1 MKVRL
6 AYGETG
12 MEIDVPADRT
22 VVVTPRQMHAVPDER
37 AAVLSALRRP
47 TIGPPLHERVRPGQ
61 TVAISMC
68 DGTRP
73 QPRHVMIPAVL
84 DELEGIVDPGDVVV
98 LVATGTHRGNTPDEL
113 EAMLGADVL
122 GRVRVVNHDARD
134 DASLRWCGEVLD
146 VPVWLNRE
154 WVEADVRITTGFV
167 EPHFFAGFSGGPKLN
182 APGLAGLETTLVLH
196 NAWRIGDPN
205 ATWGITEGNPVHDA
219 VRAIAEVTG
228 VDFMVDVLLD
238 RDQRI
243 VEVFSGDLAPTH
255 AAACRAAKQL
265 AMAPVDEEF
274 DLVVTTNSGFPL
286 DQNLYQSVKGMT
298 AGAAVVKPG
307 GTLIC
312 AAECRDGFPDHGSY
326 RTVLASQPSPA
337 ALLREI
343 EAREA
348 TVPDQWQVQV
358 QARVQQRAR
367 VVMHTA
373 TLSEADLASA
383 HLGYTD
389 DVTASIKEEL
399 ARLGS
404 DARLCVLPEGPQTI
418 PYLPSHKETVV

>member
-1 MKVRL
+1 
-6 AYGETG
+6 
-12 MEIDVPADRT
+12 
-22 VVVTPRQMHAVPDER
+22 
-37 AAVLSALRRP
+37 
-47 TIGPPLHERVRPGQ
+47 
-61 TVAISMC
+61 
-68 DGTRP
+68 
-73 QPRHVMIPAVL
+73 
-84 DELEGIVDPGDVVV
+84 
-98 LVATGTHRGNTPDEL
+98 
-113 EAMLGADVL
+113 
-122 GRVRVVNHDARD
+122 
-134 DASLRWCGEVLD
+134 
-146 VPVWLNRE
+146 
-154 WVEADVRITTGFV
+154 
-167 EPHFFAGFSGGPKLN
+167 
-182 APGLAGLETTLVLH
+182 
-196 NAWRIGDPN
+196 
-205 ATWGITEGNPVHDA
+205 
-219 VRAIAEVTG
+219 
-228 VDFMVDVLLD
+228 
-238 RDQRI
+238 
-243 VEVFSGDLAPTH
+243 
-255 AAACRAAKQL
+255 
-265 AMAPVDEEF
+265 MAPVAEEF

-373 TLSEADLASA
+373 TLSEADLAAA

>member
-1 MKVRL
+1 M
-6 AYGETG
+6 
-12 MEIDVPADRT
+12 
-22 VVVTPRQMHAVPDER
+22 
-37 AAVLSALRRP
+37 
-47 TIGPPLHERVRPGQ
+47 
-61 TVAISMC
+61 
-68 DGTRP
+68 
-73 QPRHVMIPAVL
+73 
-84 DELEGIVDPGDVVV
+84 
-98 LVATGTHRGNTPDEL
+98 
-113 EAMLGADVL
+113 
-122 GRVRVVNHDARD
+122 
-134 DASLRWCGEVLD
+134 
-146 VPVWLNRE
+146 
-154 WVEADVRITTGFV
+154 
-167 EPHFFAGFSGGPKLN
+167 
-182 APGLAGLETTLVLH
+182 
-196 NAWRIGDPN
+196 
-205 ATWGITEGNPVHDA
+205 HDA
-219 VRAIAEVTG
+219 VRAIAAATG
-228 VDFMVDVLLD
+228 VDFMLDVLLD

-243 VEVFSGDLAPTH
+243 VDVFSGDLAAAH

-298 AGAAVVKPG
+298 AGAAVVKHG

-373 TLSEADLASA
+373 TLSEADLAAA

-418 PYLPSHKETVV
+418 PYLPSPKETVV

>member
-1 MKVRL
+1 MR
-6 AYGETG
+6 
-12 MEIDVPADRT
+12 
-22 VVVTPRQMHAVPDER
+22 AVPDER

-47 TIGPPLHERVRPGQ
+47 TVGPPLRERVRPGQ

-84 DELEGIVDPGDVVV
+84 DELEGIVDPSDIVV

-122 GRVRVVNHDARD
+122 ARVRVVNHDARD

-154 WVEADVRITTGFV
+154 WVDADVRITTGFV

-219 VRAIAEVTG
+219 VRAIAAATG
-228 VDFMVDVLLD
+228 VDFMLDVLLD

-243 VEVFSGDLAPTH
+243 VEVFSGDLAPR
-255 AAACRAAKQL
+255 ACRCVPSGEAA
-265 AMAPVDEEF
+265 
-274 DLVVTTNSGFPL
+274 
-286 DQNLYQSVKGMT
+286 
-298 AGAAVVKPG
+298 
-307 GTLIC
+307 
-312 AAECRDGFPDHGSY
+312 RDGARRRGVRPRRHDELGLPPRPEPLPISEGDDCRCRGREARRHVDLRGGVPRRLPRPRLVSNGAG
-326 RTVLASQPSPA
+326 VA
-337 ALLREI
+337 ALAGRVA
-343 EAREA
+343 ARDRGA
-348 TVPDQWQVQV
+348 
-358 QARVQQRAR
+358 
-367 VVMHTA
+367 
-373 TLSEADLASA
+373 
-383 HLGYTD
+383 
-389 DVTASIKEEL
+389 
-399 ARLGS
+399 
-404 DARLCVLPEGPQTI
+404 
-418 PYLPSHKETVV
+418 